1 MTDPSADTGIDGPS
15 DSTDGPSDSSGSAAT
30 MTGGEAVART
40 LEAMGVTR
48 VFGIVSV
55 HNLPTYRALAAS
67 EHIEVV
73 ACRHEQFAVHA
84 ADGYAR
90 ATGRLGVAL
99 TSTGPGTTNAV
110 SGLYEACYGS
120 SPVLL
125 ITGQAESAFYGKGKG
140 FVHEH
145 ETQLDMLRTVTR
157 RAETIWRTEDIS
169 RTIAA
174 VADDA
179 RRGRP
184 QACAV
189 EIPIDQQYRR
199 AGVELFGTPTVA
211 PVPVEAEAVATAAER
226 LDGAERPLIWA
237 GGGVVAADAS
247 ASLVTLAERL
257 QAPVVTTIEGRG
269 SIPED
274 HPLALGPRTERPSV
288 AEIIGEADVVL
299 AVGTR
304 FQNYS
309 TRMWQLDIPGS
320 IVHLDADPAVI
331 GRNYEA
337 DVAVVGD
344 AGLGLAALVEAVA
357 DRRGDDGFLERSAK
371 SVEADRERT
380 WGEIG
385 PDHRAIAASIRR
397 LLPRDALL
405 VRDNTVPNY
414 LWGNRVLPVLEP
426 RTSIRPSSGSIGP
439 GIGLAV
445 GACAGTGRRT
455 LLMAGDGGFQLGIGE
470 LATVAQYRLPMVI
483 VIFDD
488 GGYGV
493 LRVIEDNVMGERF
506 GVDLAT
512 PDFVAVA
519 RGMGLEAEPVADVAG
534 FDQAF
539 ARAVERDGPTLLS
552 VDLTA
557 LAPLNFPL
565 PPHQRRS

>member
-1 MTDPSADTGIDGPS
+1 MTNTVTSTTGPS
-15 DSTDGPSDSSGSAAT
+15 TAT

-40 LEAMGVTR
+40 LEAMGVTK

-67 EHIEVV
+67 SSIEVV

-99 TSTGPGTTNAV
+99 TSTGPGTTNAM
-110 SGLYEACYGS
+110 SGVYEACYGS

-184 QACAV
+184 QGCAV
-189 EIPIDQQYRR
+189 EIPIDQQYRQ
-199 AGVELFGTPTVA
+199 ADVELFGSPIVA
-211 PVPVEAEAVATAAER
+211 PIAVDGDGIAAAITA
-226 LDGAERPLIWA
+226 LNGAERPLIWA
-237 GGGVVAADAS
+237 GGGVVSADAS
-247 ASLVTLAERL
+247 PELVALAEKL

-269 SIPED
+269 AIAED
-274 HPLALGPRTERPSV
+274 HALALGPRTERPDVGEVIS
-288 AEIIGEADVVL
+288 EADVVL

-309 TRMWQLDIPGS
+309 TRMWKLSIPGTL
-320 IVHLDADPAVI
+320 IHLDADPSVI
-331 GRNYEA
+331 GRNYPA

-344 AGLGLAALVEAVA
+344 ARVGLSMLADGVDE
-357 DRRGDDGFLERSAK
+357 RRPDEGFLDRSAK
-371 SVEADRERT
+371 SVESDLERS

-385 PDHRAIAASIRR
+385 PDHRAIAAIIRR
-397 LLPRDALL
+397 LLPRDGLV

-414 LWGNRVLPVLEP
+414 LWGNRVLPILEP

-445 GACAGTGRRT
+445 GAAAGSGRRT

-470 LATVAQYRLPMVI
+470 LATVAQYQLPMVI
-483 VIFDD
+483 CIFND

-512 PDFVAVA
+512 PDFTTVA
-519 RGMGLEAEPVADVAG
+519 RGMGLTAESVADVDSFESA
-534 FDQAF
+534 FQA
-539 ARAVERDGPTLLS
+539 AVERDGPTLLDI
-552 VDLTA
+552 DLTA
-557 LAPLNFPL
+557 LAPMSFPI
-565 PPHQRRS
+565 PPHQRRA

>member
-1 MTDPSADTGIDGPS
+1 MSATEE
-15 DSTDGPSDSSGSAAT
+15 TTTAT

-55 HNLPTYRALAAS
+55 HNLPTYQALAAS
-67 EHIEVV
+67 TSIEVV

-99 TSTGPGTTNAV
+99 TSTGPGTTNAM

-125 ITGQAESAFYGKGKG
+125 VTGQGESAYYGKGKG

-145 ETQLDMLRTVTR
+145 ETQLPMLRTVTR

-184 QACAV
+184 QATAV
-189 EIPIDQQYRR
+189 EIPIDQQYRE
-199 AGVELFGTPTVA
+199 ASVEIVGSPTVA
-211 PVPVEAEAVATAAER
+211 PIAADPVGIDRAVEL

-237 GGGVVAADAS
+237 GGGVIAADGS
-247 ASLVTLAERL
+247 AELVALATRL
-257 QAPVVTTIEGRG
+257 DAPVVTTLEGRG

-274 HPLALGPRTERPSV
+274 HPLALGPRTERPDV
-288 AEIIGEADVVL
+288 AEVIAEADVVL

-309 TRMWQLDIPGS
+309 TRVWNLPIPGQL
-320 IVHLDADPAVI
+320 IHLDADPTVI
-331 GRNYEA
+331 GRNY
-337 DVAVVGD
+337 DPAVTIVGD
-344 AGLGLAALVEAVA
+344 ARLGLAELGARVA
-357 DRRGDDGFLERSAK
+357 ERRGDSGFLDRSAK
-371 SVEADRERT
+371 SVVADLERSD
-380 WGEIG
+380 GEIG
-385 PDHRAIAASIRR
+385 PDHRAISDAIRR
-397 LLPRDALL
+397 LLPRDGLV

-414 LWGNRVLPVLEP
+414 LWGNRVLPILEP

-445 GACAGTGRRT
+445 GAAAGTGRPT
-455 LLMAGDGGFQLGIGE
+455 LLMVGDGGFQLGLGE
-470 LATVAQYRLPMVI
+470 LATAAQHRLPI
-483 VIFDD
+483 VVCVFTD

-506 GVDLAT
+506 GVDLHT
-512 PDFVAVA
+512 PQFTTLAQAMGIPADAVTTVD
-519 RGMGLEAEPVADVAG
+519 E
-534 FDQAF
+534 FTSAF
-539 ARAVERDGPTLLS
+539 GRAVTRAEQGEGPTLLDI
-552 VDLTA
+552 DLTA
-557 LAPLNFPL
+557 LAPMTFPL
-565 PPHQRRS
+565 PPHQRRR

>member
-1 MTDPSADTGIDGPS
+1 MTTV
-15 DSTDGPSDSSGSAAT
+15 SSPAATAT
-30 MTGGEAVART
+30 MTGGDAVART
-40 LEAMGVTR
+40 LEAMGVTK

-67 EHIEVV
+67 DTIEVV

-99 TSTGPGTTNAV
+99 TSTGPGTTNAM

-125 ITGQAESAFYGKGKG
+125 ITGQAESAYYGKGKG

-199 AGVELFGTPTVA
+199 AEVELFGSPSVA
-211 PVPVEAEAVATAAER
+211 PLEVDGDGIAAAVDA
-226 LDGAERPLIWA
+226 LNGAERPLIWA

-247 ASLVTLAERL
+247 AQLVALAEKL

-269 SIPED
+269 AIPED
-274 HPLALGPRTERPSV
+274 HALALGPRTERPDV
-288 AEIIGEADVVL
+288 ADVIAEADVVL

-309 TRMWQLDIPGS
+309 TRMWKLPIPGTL
-320 IVHLDADPAVI
+320 VHLDADPAVI
-331 GRNYEA
+331 GRNYPA
-337 DVAVVGD
+337 DITVVGD
-344 AGLGLAALVEAVA
+344 AAIGLARLVEAV
-357 DRRGDDGFLERSAK
+357 DERRPDEGFLDRSAK
-371 SVEADRERT
+371 SVEADLERS
-380 WGEIG
+380 WSEIG
-385 PDHRAIAASIRR
+385 PDHRSIAAIIRR
-397 LLPRDALL
+397 LLPRDGLV

-414 LWGNRVLPVLEP
+414 LWGNRVLPILEP

-445 GACAGTGRRT
+445 GAAAGTGRRT

-483 VIFDD
+483 CIFND

-512 PDFVAVA
+512 PDFAAVA
-519 RGMGLEAEPVADVAG
+519 RGMGLAAESVDDIDG
-534 FDQAF
+534 FETAF
-539 ARAVERDGPTLLS
+539 AAAVERDGPTLLEI
-552 VDLTA
+552 DLNA
-557 LAPLNFPL
+557 LAPMSFPL
-565 PPHQRRS
+565 PPHQRQA

>member
-1 MTDPSADTGIDGPS
+1 MTNTQTNTGA
-15 DSTDGPSDSSGSAAT
+15 TT

-40 LEAMGVTR
+40 LQAMGVTK

-55 HNLPTYRALAAS
+55 HNLPTYRALAATDS
-67 EHIEVV
+67 IEVV

-90 ATGRLGVAL
+90 ATGGLGVAL
-99 TSTGPGTTNAV
+99 TSTGPGTTNAM

-125 ITGQAESAFYGKGKG
+125 ITGQAESSFYGKGKG

-145 ETQLDMLRTVTR
+145 ETQLPMLRTVTR
-157 RAETIWRTEDIS
+157 RSETIWRAEDIS
-169 RTIAA
+169 RTIAS

-199 AGVELFGTPTVA
+199 AEIELFGSASVA
-211 PVPVEAEAVATAAER
+211 PLPVDADGVAAAVEL
-226 LDGAERPLIWA
+226 LDEAERPVIWA
-237 GGGVVAADAS
+237 GGGVIAADAS
-247 ASLVTLAERL
+247 AALVTLAEKL
-257 QAPVVTTIEGRG
+257 GAPVVTTIEGRG

-274 HPLALGPRTERPSV
+274 HALALGPRTERPDV

-309 TRMWQLDIPGS
+309 TRMWKLEIPGR
-320 IVHLDADPAVI
+320 IIHLDADASVI
-331 GRNYEA
+331 GRNYPA
-337 DVAVVGD
+337 DVSIVGD
-344 AGLGLAALVEAVA
+344 ARLGLEALAGQVAARTA
-357 DRRGDDGFLERSAK
+357 DDGFLERSAK
-371 SVEADRERT
+371 SVEADLERSWT
-380 WGEIG
+380 EIG
-385 PDHRAIAASIRR
+385 PDHRSIAGIVRS
-397 LLPRDALL
+397 LLPRDALI

-414 LWGNRVLPVLEP
+414 LWGNRVLPILEP

-445 GACAGTGRRT
+445 GACAGSGRRT
-455 LLMAGDGGFQLGIGE
+455 MLMAGDGGFQLGIGE
-470 LATVAQYRLPMVI
+470 LATVAQYQLPMVI
-483 VIFDD
+483 CIFSD

-512 PDFVAVA
+512 PDFAAVA
-519 RGMGLEAEPVADVAG
+519 RGMALAAESVGDVAG
-534 FDQAF
+534 FEAAF
-539 ARAVERDGPTLLS
+539 AAAVERDGPTLLEI
-552 VDLTA
+552 DLNA
-557 LAPLNFPL
+557 LAPMSFPL